1 MALKILA
8 TGGVFLAG
16 GIAPKILSRLSG
28 PLFMQAF
35 LGKGRM
41 QPLLEAIPVRVIT
54 NEKTG
59 LLGAA
64 RYASPRRS
72 SLRSER

>member
-1 MALKILA
+1 
-8 TGGVFLAG
+8 
-16 GIAPKILSRLSG
+16 
-28 PLFMQAF
+28 MQAF

-64 RYASPRRS
+64 RYAASHEKI
-72 SLRSER
+72 L